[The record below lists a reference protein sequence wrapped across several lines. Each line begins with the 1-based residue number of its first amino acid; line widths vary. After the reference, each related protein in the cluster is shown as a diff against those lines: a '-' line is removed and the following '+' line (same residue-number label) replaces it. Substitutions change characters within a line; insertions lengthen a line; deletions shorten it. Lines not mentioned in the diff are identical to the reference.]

1 MSSQCTEGSGKIRA
15 VHVKINAAAL
25 DNLPCGFGS
34 EDSLATL
41 RIQQESSDQCGFHRL
56 DAETWSLIYALKKD
70 HIVHFIKNS
79 KENIER
85 AYHKFG
91 SSICYGL
98 PWESL

>member
-41 RIQQESSDQCGFHRL
+41 RIQQESSDQCEAVFATPQANLQTERRTCSSVLSPKRL
-56 DAETWSLIYALKKD
+56 EDQPEEKA
-70 HIVHFIKNS
+70 
-79 KENIER
+79 
-85 AYHKFG
+85 
-91 SSICYGL
+91 
-98 PWESL
+98 